1 MKPATFEIN
10 PHVIKQLGSEL
21 VSDSVTAIMELIK
34 NSYDADADYVKVTIN
49 TNDVFQDSTLF
60 YPGRVGYIVIED
72 NGCGMNEDII
82 RNSWLVISFSNKRPV
97 NGIKPKT
104 KKQRTPLGDK
114 GLGRLSTQRLAR
126 VCEIYSKTEQD
137 DYIHAGFEWNSFDQA
152 SKLSDVDVLLD
163 SERFSLSRGT
173 RLVLTGIMDSESWSG
188 SNLERFK
195 GQLSQLISPYEENK
209 PFKVYLEVNGDRI
222 DIERDF
228 RQLDEVCVS
237 DIVFSYQGHKALLS
251 LDVKLQKLRG
261 NATTSDLYTRYIL
274 SDNGQGF
281 IKYLLT
287 KKRNSTFR
295 KGSGSVFI
303 RYTDEIDT
311 DLLVKRSL
319 FEAGITDPGPFKG
332 RIREFSFL
340 ADNSSWGNLY
350 TSFDAYKS
358 FVQNQTGIKIYRNGF
373 AVKPYGIDGQ
383 DWLELGKGQTSGAS
397 FYGLRPR
404 NVVGYVA
411 IDEAKNKDLKDKTD
425 REGLIDNDAY
435 RSFFKI
441 NLEIIKRV
449 NEALQII
456 RRTYNDY
463 IKECQSDGSVK
474 TYQQAVE
481 RISETAKHG
490 SALVAEFKAAND
502 EIAEI
507 KKKVDKASSG
517 DQDLFRDNIQEKDEA
532 LAQASAFLAKYN
544 GISQNALEILAST
557 PELKQAIEIIAPM
570 VEKMKTQLE
579 VFTSLASLGLVS
591 EMLSH
596 DLGQIITRLMRE
608 TMRVSRNVDSGA
620 DVKRDDIKC
629 LLEYV
634 KSTVSSIRNQLKH
647 LDSSLKY
654 KREERNVVCVSK
666 LIGKDEK
673 EFYADKLKERSIE
686 LEVAVL
692 SECTVAVN
700 KGKLIQVFDNLIN
713 NSLYWLEKRAQ
724 REGATGLKI
733 KATIKSPFVYFEDNG
748 WGVENNVEDSLFE
761 PFVTRKPAGEG
772 RGLGLYIVRNLLNA
786 EGCDIALC
794 DERNQLG
801 RRYKFILNFNGIIS
815 TNE

>member
-60 YPGRVGYIVIED
+60 YPGRVGYIIIED

-97 NGIKPKT
+97 NGVKPKT
-104 KKQRTPLGDK
+104 QKQRTPLGDK
-114 GLGRLSTQRLAR
+114 GLGRLSTQRLAS

-222 DIERDF
+222 DVERDF

-311 DLLVKRSL
+311 DLLIKRSL

-358 FVQNQTGIKIYRNGF
+358 FVQNQTGIKIYRNGLLINKTKGVKNA
-373 AVKPYGIDGQ
+373 AVN
-383 DWLELGKGQTSGAS
+383 
-397 FYGLRPR
+397 F
-404 NVVGYVA
+404 
-411 IDEAKNKDLKDKTD
+411 
-425 REGLIDNDAY
+425 
-435 RSFFKI
+435 
-441 NLEIIKRV
+441 
-449 NEALQII
+449 
-456 RRTYNDY
+456 
-463 IKECQSDGSVK
+463 
-474 TYQQAVE
+474 
-481 RISETAKHG
+481 
-490 SALVAEFKAAND
+490 
-502 EIAEI
+502 
-507 KKKVDKASSG
+507 
-517 DQDLFRDNIQEKDEA
+517 
-532 LAQASAFLAKYN
+532 
-544 GISQNALEILAST
+544 
-557 PELKQAIEIIAPM
+557 M
-570 VEKMKTQLE
+570 TQKLTIY
-579 VFTSLASLGLVS
+579 F
-591 EMLSH
+591 
-596 DLGQIITRLMRE
+596 DD
-608 TMRVSRNVDSGA
+608 NVD
-620 DVKRDDIKC
+620 V
-629 LLEYV
+629 
-634 KSTVSSIRNQLKH
+634 
-647 LDSSLKY
+647 DS
-654 KREERNVVCVSK
+654 
-666 LIGKDEK
+666 
-673 EFYADKLKERSIE
+673 
-686 LEVAVL
+686 
-692 SECTVAVN
+692 
-700 KGKLIQVFDNLIN
+700 LIN
-713 NSLYWLEKRAQ
+713 DIRDKCQ
-724 REGATGLKI
+724 KI
-733 KATIKSPFVYFEDNG
+733 D
-748 WGVENNVEDSLFE
+748 DD
-761 PFVTRKPAGEG
+761 
-772 RGLGLYIVRNLLNA
+772 
-786 EGCDIALC
+786 CDIL
-794 DERNQLG
+794 
-801 RRYKFILNFNGIIS
+801 I
-815 TNE
+815 